1 MMKLSKKIPIYIFSF
16 LSPWFAFFCGGG
28 ELFTEQSGWAASMSV
43 LMVVIAYAIIGIEEM

>member
-1 MMKLSKKIPIYIFSF
+1 MKLSKKIPIYIFSF